1 MISLR
6 YDPEKVKE
14 VCGEQLAFYRFDL
27 INKVIKKI
35 SAIDRRHRKIMANLD
50 FLDIDI
56 TEKKNGF
63 TAVLGFLAIVLFIA
77 IFVVD
82 DPIWERFSASAMIL
96 ITFTLIYLNAMNN
109 EVISQQVKDS
119 NQLVKAQTRPF
130 VYVTLKPAVAPRW
143 VILMLIENIGLGIAR
158 NIEFSIP
165 DDFTTDSG
173 PLQDYPLFQN
183 GLSYLAPKET
193 REFVLIDFSRRP
205 YREFENVTL
214 TITVKFKSL
223 NDEEEF
229 EFSYPL
235 SFGEF
240 NMMRYAPS
248 PRPYTQINGDS
259 RYWAQSATTGTNLSR
274 DEE

>member
-1 MISLR
+1 MP
-6 YDPEKVKE
+6 D
-14 VCGEQLAFYRFDL
+14 
-27 INKVIKKI
+27 
-35 SAIDRRHRKIMANLD
+35 LD

-56 TEKKNGF
+56 NERKTVFN
-63 TAVLGFLAIVLFIA
+63 ALLGFLAIVLFIA
-77 IFVVD
+77 IFVVN

-96 ITFTLIYLNAMNN
+96 ITFALIYLNAMNN
-109 EVISQQVKDS
+109 EVIAQQAKDS

-130 VYVTLKPAVAPRW
+130 VYVTLKPAVDPRW
-143 VILMLIENIGLGIAR
+143 IILMLIENIGLGVAR
-158 NIEFSIP
+158 NIEFSISG
-165 DDFTTDSG
+165 DFTTDSG
-173 PLQDYPLFQN
+173 PLHDYSLFQN
-183 GLSYLAPKET
+183 GLSYLAPKEN

-223 NDEEEF
+223 NDDEEF

-235 SFGEF
+235 SFSEF

-248 PRPYTQINGDS
+248 PGPYTQITGDS
-259 RYWAQSATTGTNLSR
+259 RYWAQSATTDTNFSR